1 MLKIPYGES
10 SFEKIITKK
19 YFYQD
24 RTHYIRTLEK
34 FNSSF
39 LFYLRPRRFGKSL
52 FITMLHSYYGLEYKD
67 KFQKLFGHLEI
78 GQNPTENANAY
89 MVLSLEFSRIST
101 KSEESTFK
109 GFLDNTKGGVRAFIE
124 QYGAFFPKETHKEIL
139 DKDEPVLVLKTLFNT
154 YHSINLEKEL
164 PKIYILIDEYDHF
177 ANELISFN
185 YKYFSTSVSQNGFVR
200 KFYESIKTATRDN
213 IVERMFV
220 TGVSPITLDSL
231 TSGFNISSNISLRH
245 DFHEMMGFNEREVEQ
260 ILKKIGVEESDLAK
274 MLNDLRAWYD
284 GYSFNLKA
292 KNHVYNPDMVLFF
305 AMEYQSFGEYPN
317 DLLDPNI
324 ATDYS
329 KIKNIFKIQNK
340 ETDNFEALK
349 QLSDDGF
356 VKAALTPQFSLE
368 KDFSTDDVISLLF
381 YMGFLTLQDE
391 SLGTY
396 KFAFPNFVIKRLYAD
411 YFVDMVKQQAALPIQ
426 NRNLNLALNELGNY
440 GNPEAFYKEVK
451 EILTALS
458 NRDMQGFSENALK
471 AIFISLLHQQ
481 KFYYIHSEYET
492 KRTYVDIFLEGIKNY
507 NVPFE
512 VAFELKYAKISEN
525 INVESE
531 LNKAEKQLLNY
542 LHSKKFNK
550 RPNVKAFVVLVQ
562 GLEIHSREINV
573 L

>member
-1 MLKIPYGES
+1 MLKIPYGQS
-10 SFEKIITKK
+10 SFETVIEHDF
-19 YFYQD
+19 FYQD
-24 RTHYIRTLEK
+24 RTEYIRKLEEL
-34 FNSSF
+34 NSRF

-52 FITMLHSYYGLEYKD
+52 FITMLHSYYGLEHKE
-67 KFQKLFGHLEI
+67 KFQKLFGHLDI
-78 GQNPTENANAY
+78 GQHRTENANAY

-101 KSEESTFK
+101 KSEESTFD
-109 GFLDNTKGGVRAFIE
+109 GFLSNIKEGIE
-124 QYGAFFPKETHKEIL
+124 LFLQEYSYVFSKEITEEIL
-139 DKDEPVLVLKTLFNT
+139 AHKQPNDVIRALFLN
-154 YHSINLEKEL
+154 YQKINQYNPL

-185 YKYFSTSVSQNGFVR
+185 YKYFATSVSQNGFVR
-200 KFYESIKTATRDN
+200 KFYESIKTATRDS
-213 IVERMFV
+213 IVERLFV

-231 TSGFNISSNISLRH
+231 TSGFNISYNISLRP
-245 DFHEMMGFNEREVEQ
+245 DFHEMMGFTEQEVEQ
-260 ILKKIGVEESDLAK
+260 ILTKIDVKEDELEKALA
-274 MLNDLRAWYD
+274 DLRAWYD
-284 GYSFNLKA
+284 GYLFNIKA
-292 KNHVYNPDMVLFF
+292 ENHIYNPDMVLFF
-305 AMEYQSFGEYPN
+305 AMQYQSYKEYPD

-340 ETDNFEALK
+340 ESGNLEALK
-349 QLSDDGF
+349 QLADEGF
-356 VKAALTPQFSLE
+356 VEATLTPQFSLE
-368 KDFSTDDVISLLF
+368 KDFSIDDVISLLF
-381 YMGFLTLQDE
+381 YMGFLTIQDE
-391 SLGTY
+391 SLGIY

-426 NRNLNLALNELGNY
+426 NRNLHFALTDLGKY

-458 NRDMQGFSENALK
+458 NRDMQGFSENSLK

-525 INVESE
+525 INIESE
-531 LNKAEKQLLNY
+531 LDKAETQLLNY
-542 LHSKKFNK
+542 LHSKKFNE
-550 RPNVKAFVVLVQ
+550 RPNVKAFVVLVH
-562 GLEIHSREINV
+562 GLTIHSREIDI

>member
-1 MLKIPYGES
+1 
-10 SFEKIITKK
+10 
-19 YFYQD
+19 
-24 RTHYIRTLEK
+24 
-34 FNSSF
+34 
-39 LFYLRPRRFGKSL
+39 
-52 FITMLHSYYGLEYKD
+52 
-67 KFQKLFGHLEI
+67 
-78 GQNPTENANAY
+78 
-89 MVLSLEFSRIST
+89 MVLSLEFSRINT
-101 KSEESTFK
+101 NSEESTFK

-124 QYGAFFPKETHKEIL
+124 QYAAFFPKETHKEIL

-185 YKYFSTSVSQNGFVR
+185 YKYFATSVSQNGFVR

-231 TSGFNISSNISLRH
+231 TSGFNISSNISLRP

-260 ILKKIGVEESDLAK
+260 ILKKIGVEESDLGK
-274 MLNDLRAWYD
+274 TLQDLRAWYD
-284 GYSFNLKA
+284 GYLFNLKA

-305 AMEYQSFGEYPN
+305 ALEYQSFKEYPK

-324 ATDYS
+324 ASDYS

-340 ETDNFEALK
+340 ESDNFEALK
-349 QLSDDGF
+349 QLADRGF
-356 VKAALTPQFSLE
+356 VNATLTPQFSLE

-381 YMGFLTLQDE
+381 YMGFLTIQGE
-391 SLGTY
+391 SLGIY
-396 KFAFPNFVIKRLYAD
+396 NFAFPNFVIKRLYAD

-426 NRNLNLALNELGNY
+426 NRNLHFALNELGNY
-440 GNPEAFYKEVK
+440 GDPEAFYKEVK

-458 NRDMQGFSENALK
+458 NRDMQGFSENSLK

-525 INVESE
+525 VNVESE